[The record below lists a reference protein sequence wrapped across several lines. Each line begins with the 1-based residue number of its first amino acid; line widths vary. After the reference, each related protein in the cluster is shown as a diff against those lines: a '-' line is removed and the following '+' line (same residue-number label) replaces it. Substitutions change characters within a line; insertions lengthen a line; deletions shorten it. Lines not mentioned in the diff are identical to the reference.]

1 MDIVGSQVES
11 QNGSQMDSQ
20 IRETEKDKLNKTME
34 LETLLGKS
42 ALIRKI
48 NDAILFQPTSLEKDE
63 DELNSD
69 FDESEFIV

>member
-1 MDIVGSQVES
+1 
-11 QNGSQMDSQ
+11 MDSQ

>member
-1 MDIVGSQVES
+1 
-11 QNGSQMDSQ
+11 
-20 IRETEKDKLNKTME
+20 ME